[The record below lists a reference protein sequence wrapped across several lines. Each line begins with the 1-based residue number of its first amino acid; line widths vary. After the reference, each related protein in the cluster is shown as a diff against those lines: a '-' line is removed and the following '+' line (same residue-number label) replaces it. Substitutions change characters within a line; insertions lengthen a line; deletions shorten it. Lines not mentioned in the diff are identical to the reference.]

1 MDPLINGVLTPN
13 CKQTSWDY
21 WFVAQELK
29 LKVSLRFELNQQ
41 RYRDLTK
48 MAPLRHGVVTS
59 NCQYTSW
66 DYWFVAQEL
75 KFKVS

>member
-1 MDPLINGVLTPN
+1 MAPLRLGVITPN
-13 CKQTSWDY
+13 FKQTSWDY
-21 WFVAQELK
+21 RFVAQELK
-29 LKVSLRFELNQQ
+29 FKNSQSSKLNWQ

-48 MAPLRHGVVTS
+48 MASLRHGVVTP
-59 NCQYTSW
+59 NYKQTSW

>member
-1 MDPLINGVLTPN
+1 MASLRHGVVPPN

-29 LKVSLRFELNQQ
+29 FKVSLKYKLNWQ
-41 RYRDLTK
+41 RYSELTK
-48 MAPLRHGVVTS
+48 MAPLRHGVVPP
-59 NCQYTSW
+59 NCKHTSW